1 MHADQVTE
9 PLAQH
14 GEGPCWWEGWG
25 GLKYVDLVAGDV
37 LSLHDDGEVSRVHVG
52 SVAAALRPRADGG
65 AVIALERGFGLCRRA
80 DLSDVCPLGEVWS
93 DPSIRFND
101 GGCDPEGRFYAGT
114 MGYDERPGA
123 GRMYRLSADG
133 TGGFD
138 TETMWTEVTISNGF
152 AFSPDGSLAYYDD
165 TPTGRTDVF
174 DRTPDGSL
182 VNRRP
187 FMEHETGLPD
197 GLCVDAEGYVWVA
210 LWGASA
216 VHRISPDG
224 KLDGIVHVPCTH
236 VSACTFG
243 GPALD
248 TLYIT
253 TSKNGIPP
261 GAEPEAGALFAVRP
275 GVTGQPALP
284 FRG

>member
-14 GEGPCWWEGWG
+14 GEGPCWWDGWG
-25 GLKYVDLVAGDV
+25 GLKYVDLGAGDV
-37 LSLHDDGEVSRVHVG
+37 LSLLPDGSVSRTHVG
-52 SVAAALRPRADGG
+52 SVAAALRPRAGGG
-65 AVIALERGFGLCRRA
+65 AVIALERGWGLCEKP
-80 DLSDVCPLGEVWS
+80 DLSDVHPLGEVWS

-101 GGCDPEGRFYAGT
+101 GGCDPEGRFWTGT

-123 GRMYRLSADG
+123 GRMYRLSPDG
-133 TGGFD
+133 LAV
-138 TETMWTEVTISNGF
+138 ETMWTDVTISNGF
-152 AFSPDGSLAYYDD
+152 AFSPDGSRAYYND
-165 TPTGRTDVF
+165 TPTGRTDVL
-174 DRTPDGSL
+174 DRRADGSL
-182 VNRRP
+182 VDRRP
-187 FMEHETGLPD
+187 FFAHEGNPD

-243 GPALD
+243 GPSLD

-261 GAEPEAGALFAVRP
+261 GAEPEAGALFSVRP
-275 GVTGQPALP
+275 GVTGLPALP

>member
-1 MHADQVTE
+1 MHADQATD

-14 GEGPCWWEGWG
+14 GEGPCGCDGWG
-25 GLKYVDLVAGDV
+25 GLKYVDLGAGDV
-37 LSLHDDGEVSRVHVG
+37 LSLHDDGSVSRTHVG
-52 SVAAALRPRADGG
+52 SVAAALRPRAGGG
-65 AVIALERGFGLCRRA
+65 AVIALERGGGLCERA
-80 DLSDVCPLGEVWS
+80 DLSDVRPLGAAWS
-93 DPSIRFND
+93 DTSIRFND
-101 GGCDPEGRFYAGT
+101 GGCDPEGRFWTGT

-123 GRMYRLSADG
+123 GRMYRLSPDG
-133 TGGFD
+133 DGFV
-138 TETMWTEVTISNGF
+138 TETMWTDVTISNGF
-152 AFSPDGSLAYYDD
+152 AFSPDGGLAYYND

-174 DRTPDGSL
+174 DRTPDGAL

-197 GLCVDAEGYVWVA
+197 GLCVDAEGFVWVA
-210 LWGASA
+210 MWGASA

-243 GPALD
+243 GPSLD

-253 TSKNGIPP
+253 TSKNGIPD

-275 GVTGQPALP
+275 EVTGQPPLP

>member
-9 PLAQH
+9 PIAQH
-14 GEGPCWWEGWG
+14 GEGPCWWGGWG
-25 GLKYVDLVAGDV
+25 GLKYVDLGAGDV
-37 LSLHDDGEVSRVHVG
+37 LSLRDDGSVSRTHVG
-52 SVAAALRPRADGG
+52 SVAAALRPREGGG
-65 AVIALERGFGLCRRA
+65 AVIALERGWGLCEKD
-80 DLSDVCPLGEVWS
+80 DLSDVHQLGQVWS
-93 DPSIRFND
+93 DTSIRFND
-101 GGCDPEGRFYAGT
+101 GGCDPEGRFWTGT

-123 GRMYRLSADG
+123 GRMYRLSPDG
-133 TGGFD
+133 SV
-138 TETMWTEVTISNGF
+138 EEMWTDVTISNGF
-152 AFSPDGSLAYYDD
+152 VFSPDGSRAYYND

-174 DRTPDGSL
+174 DRAADGSL
-182 VNRRP
+182 VDRRP
-187 FMEHETGLPD
+187 FFTHEGNPD
-197 GLCVDAEGYVWVA
+197 GLCVDAEGYLWVA

-243 GPALD
+243 GPSLD

-253 TSKNGIPP
+253 TSRNNIPP
-261 GAEPEAGALFAVRP
+261 GAEPEAGALFSVRP
-275 GVTGQPALP
+275 GVTGQPVLP

>member
-14 GEGPCWWEGWG
+14 GEGPCWWEAWG
-25 GLKYVDLVAGDV
+25 GLKYVDLGAGDV
-37 LSLHDDGEVSRVHVG
+37 LSLHDDNTVSRVHVG
-52 SVAAALRPRADGG
+52 SAAAALRPREGGG
-65 AVIALERGFGLCRRA
+65 AVIALERGFALCERA
-80 DLSDVCPLGEVWS
+80 DLSDVRPLGEVWS

-123 GRMYRLSADG
+123 GRMYRLSFDG
-133 TGGFD
+133 SGFA
-138 TETMWTEVTISNGF
+138 TETMWTDVTISNGL
-152 AFSPDGSLAYYDD
+152 AFSPDGSRSYYDD

-174 DRTPDGSL
+174 DRAADGSL

-187 FMEHETGLPD
+187 LIEHETGLPD

-210 LWGASA
+210 MWGASA

-261 GAEPEAGALFAVRP
+261 GVEPEAGALFSVRP
-275 GVTGQPALP
+275 GVTGQPVLP

>member
-14 GEGPCWWEGWG
+14 GEGPCWWDGWG
-25 GLKYVDLVAGDV
+25 GLKYVDLGAGDV
-37 LSLHDDGEVSRVHVG
+37 LSLHDDGSVSRVHVG
-52 SVAAALRPRADGG
+52 SVAAALRPREGSG
-65 AVIALERGFGLCRRA
+65 AVIALERGWGLAEKA
-80 DLSDVCPLGEVWS
+80 DLSDVRPLGEVWS

-101 GGCDPEGRFYAGT
+101 GGCDPDGRFWTGT

-123 GRMYRLSADG
+123 GRMYRLSPDG
-133 TGGFD
+133 LAV
-138 TETMWTEVTISNGF
+138 ETMWTDVTISNGF
-152 AFSPDGSLAYYDD
+152 AFSPDGSRAYYND
-165 TPTGRTDVF
+165 TPTGRTDVL
-174 DRTPDGSL
+174 DRTSDGSL
-182 VNRRP
+182 VDRRP
-187 FMEHETGLPD
+187 FFAHEGNPD
-197 GLCVDAEGYVWVA
+197 GLCVDADGYVWVA

-224 KLDGIVHVPCTH
+224 NLDGIVHVPATH

-243 GPALD
+243 GADLG

-261 GAEPEAGALFAVRP
+261 GAEPEAGALFSVRP
-275 GVTGQPALP
+275 GVTGLPTLP

>member
-14 GEGPCWWEGWG
+14 GEGPCWWDGWG
-25 GLKYVDLVAGDV
+25 GLKYVDLGAGDV
-37 LSLHDDGEVSRVHVG
+37 LSLRPDGSVSRTHVG
-52 SVAAALRPRADGG
+52 SVAAALRPREGGG
-65 AVIALERGFGLCRRA
+65 AVIALERGWGLCEEA
-80 DLSDVCPLGEVWS
+80 DLSDVRPLGEVWS

-101 GGCDPEGRFYAGT
+101 GGCDPEGRFWTGT

-123 GRMYRLSADG
+123 GRMYRLSPDG
-133 TGGFD
+133 DGGFA
-138 TETMWTEVTISNGF
+138 TEEMWTDVTISNGF
-152 AFSPDGSLAYYDD
+152 AFSPDGSRAYYND
-165 TPTGRTDVF
+165 TPTGRTDVL
-174 DRTPDGSL
+174 DRLDDGSL
-182 VNRRP
+182 ANRRP
-187 FMEHETGLPD
+187 FFAHEGNPD

-248 TLYIT
+248 TLFIT

-261 GAEPEAGALFAVRP
+261 GAEPEAGALFSVRP
-275 GVTGQPALP
+275 GVTGLPALP